1 MNIERGLLIHPDELS
16 EAWIAR
22 LLGSHLKRF
31 GLHPKGGRYAHTS
44 MADFIG
50 EQNSLAERL
59 SRLENAGLTVEHEMH
74 AIRWMLP
81 AEMYESHPDWF
92 RMDEHGARVSD
103 FNLCVSNRDAL
114 EYVSERAAL
123 AARLLPAKSHRYHFW
138 TDDVRHAQCQCP
150 ECRALS
156 ASDQT
161 MIITNAIVR
170 GLRRT
175 DPEAKQCYLAYYQTL
190 TAPRSVEP
198 EDGVFLEFAPM
209 GRDYHL
215 PMNDR
220 ASEKN
225 ASQIAALPDLFAC
238 FGRRDS
244 LALEY
249 WLDNSMYSR
258 QVKPPKYF
266 EWKRDVTA
274 ADLAFYEEQ
283 GFEAATTFACFL
295 GEDYEALYGGF
306 PEIGEYLAW

>member
-1 MNIERGLLIHPDELS
+1 MTIDRGLLIHPDELS

-22 LLGSHLKRF
+22 LLASNLKRF
-31 GLHPKGGRYAHTS
+31 GLHPKGGLNAHVS
-44 MADFIG
+44 MGAFIT
-50 EQNSLAERL
+50 EQNVLAERL
-59 SRLENAGLTVEHEMH
+59 GRLETAGLTVEHEMH

-81 AEMYESHPDWF
+81 AEKFKEHPSWF
-92 RMDEHGARVSD
+92 RMDEHGDRVPD
-103 FNLCVSNRDAL
+103 FNLCVSNKDAL
-114 EYVSERAAL
+114 EYIRLRAAE

-138 TDDVRHAQCQCP
+138 TDDVRFAQCQCP

-161 MIITNAIVR
+161 MVITNTITE

-175 DPEAKQCYLAYYQTL
+175 DPIASQCYLAYFQTL
-190 TAPRSVEP
+190 TAPQQVEP
-198 EDGVFLEFAPM
+198 TDGVFLEFAPM

-215 PMNDR
+215 AMNDPS
-220 ASEKN
+220 SEKN
-225 ASQIAALPDLFAC
+225 ASLIAALPDLFAC
-238 FGRRDS
+238 FGRRNS

-266 EWKRDVTA
+266 EWNRDVTA

-283 GFEAATTFACFL
+283 GFEAAMTFACFL
-295 GEDYEALYGGF
+295 GEDYEELYGSF
-306 PEIGEYLAW
+306 PNIEEYFMW